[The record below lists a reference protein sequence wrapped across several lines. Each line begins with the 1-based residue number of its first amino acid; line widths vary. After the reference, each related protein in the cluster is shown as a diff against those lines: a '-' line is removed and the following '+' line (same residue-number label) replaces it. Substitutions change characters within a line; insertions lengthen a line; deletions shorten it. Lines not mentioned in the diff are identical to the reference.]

1 MTATRGE
8 FDFIRISDNH
18 IGFNKPANSGDTG
31 TLKATIDKDQAQLSG
46 RRSGDERGRAAFQT
60 PVRTSSAIWSTTPKA
75 MTTDYEKTG
84 VSLGRRWGVV
94 LAGGD
99 GSRLR
104 GLSRQIAGDERP
116 KQFCDML
123 GSGSTLLQN
132 TARRVG
138 RNISQDQIAYVVT
151 RAHER
156 YYKPLLEGVHSEN
169 VFEQPINRG
178 TGVAIL
184 LSILKVMRFD
194 PSAIV
199 GIFPSDHHFSDEA
212 VYLKYVEFMFN
223 GAEYLPERVVL
234 LGIRADRPETEY
246 GWIEPARSG
255 ILPVDG
261 SLCPVKRFWEKP
273 PLDIAENLMKQK
285 CVWNSLVM
293 VGTARAFL
301 ELIRKGN
308 PALVA
313 SVKLPTTSD
322 PEYRTLSSVYHEVP
336 SVDFSGAILACCPDQ
351 LSVVSANH
359 LGWSDLGSAERV
371 LETAELLRS
380 LS

>member
-1 MTATRGE
+1 MATNYE
-8 FDFIRISDNH
+8 T
-18 IGFNKPANSGDTG
+18 TG
-31 TLKATIDKDQAQLSG
+31 AS
-46 RRSGDERGRAAFQT
+46 R
-60 PVRTSSAIWSTTPKA
+60 
-75 MTTDYEKTG
+75 
-84 VSLGRRWGVV
+84 GRRWGVV

-123 GSGSTLLQN
+123 GTGSTLLQH
-132 TARRVG
+132 TANRVG
-138 RNISQDQIAYVVT
+138 RNIIQDQVTYVVT

-156 YYKPLLEGVHSEN
+156 YYKPLLDGVHSGR
-169 VFEQPINRG
+169 VFEQPTNRG

-194 PSAIV
+194 PSALV
-199 GIFPSDHHFSDEA
+199 GIFPSDHYFSDEA
-212 VYLKYVEFMFN
+212 VYSNYVEFMFN
-223 GAEYLPERVVL
+223 GAECLPERVVL

-246 GWIEPARSG
+246 GWIEPAQSG

-273 PLDIAENLMKQK
+273 PLEIAENLVEKK

-301 ELIRKGN
+301 NLIRKAN
-308 PALVA
+308 PGLFA
-313 SVKLPTTSD
+313 SLRLPMTSD
-322 PEYRTLSSVYHEVP
+322 PELEALSSAYYDVP
-336 SVDFSGAILACCPDQ
+336 SVDFSGAILACCPDE
-351 LSVVSANH
+351 LSVVSASRI
-359 LGWSDLGSAERV
+359 GWSDLGSPDRV
-371 LETAELLRS
+371 FETAGLLRS
-380 LS
+380 LP

>member
-1 MTATRGE
+1 MTT
-8 FDFIRISDNH
+8 NYQ
-18 IGFNKPANSGDTG
+18 KTG
-31 TLKATIDKDQAQLSG
+31 T
-46 RRSGDERGRAAFQT
+46 
-60 PVRTSSAIWSTTPKA
+60 
-75 MTTDYEKTG
+75 
-84 VSLGRRWGVV
+84 SLGRRWGVV

-104 GLSRQIAGDERP
+104 GLSRRIAGDERP

-123 GSGSTLLQN
+123 GSGSTLLQH
-132 TARRVG
+132 TANRVC

-156 YYKPLLEGVHSEN
+156 YYKPLLEGVHPRR
-169 VFEQPINRG
+169 VFEQPTNRG

-194 PSAIV
+194 PSAVV
-199 GIFPSDHHFSDEA
+199 GIFPSDHYFSDEA
-212 VYLKYVEFMFN
+212 IYSKYVEFMFN

-246 GWIEPARSG
+246 GWIEPAQSG

-261 SLCPVKRFWEKP
+261 SLRPVKRFWEKP
-273 PLDIAENLMKQK
+273 PLDIAENLLKQK

-301 ELIRKGN
+301 KLIRKAN
-308 PALVA
+308 PALFA
-313 SVKLPTTSD
+313 SVRLPTTSD
-322 PEYRTLSSVYHEVP
+322 PEHTALSSVYYDVP
-336 SVDFSGAILACCPDQ
+336 SVDFSGAILACCPDE
-351 LSVVSANH
+351 LSVVSASH
-359 LGWSDLGSAERV
+359 VGWSDLGSPDRV
-371 LETAELLRS
+371 LETAERLRS
-380 LS
+380 LP

>member
-1 MTATRGE
+1 
-8 FDFIRISDNH
+8 
-18 IGFNKPANSGDTG
+18 
-31 TLKATIDKDQAQLSG
+31 
-46 RRSGDERGRAAFQT
+46 
-60 PVRTSSAIWSTTPKA
+60 
-75 MTTDYEKTG
+75 MTTNNEEIGT
-84 VSLGRRWGVV
+84 SRGRRWGVI

-99 GSRLR
+99 GSRVRDLAR
-104 GLSRQIAGDERP
+104 RIAGDERP

-123 GSGSTLLQN
+123 GIGSTLVQH
-132 TARRVG
+132 TANRVG
-138 RNISQDQIAYVVT
+138 RNVSRNQIAYVVT

-156 YYKPLLEGVHSEN
+156 YYKPLLKGVDPGR
-169 VFEQPINRG
+169 VFEQPNNRG

-194 PSAIV
+194 PSAVV
-199 GIFPSDHHFSDEA
+199 GIFPSDHYFSDEA
-212 VYLKYVEFMFN
+212 VYSKYVELMFN

-322 PEYRTLSSVYHEVP
+322 PEYRTLSSVY
-336 SVDFSGAILACCPDQ
+336 Q
-351 LSVVSANH
+351 
-359 LGWSDLGSAERV
+359 
-371 LETAELLRS
+371 
-380 LS
+380 